1 MMPCG
6 IWLGWAIGRDLL
18 VRLLVSA
25 VALTGVPGV
34 SITGLISM
42 PVCGHGCIS
51 LLRLTAGGGIG
62 VPGRVLVE
70 SDMGYV
76 GKRFVRSGLKKDYES
91 CPGRNA
97 NAWQEE
103 IIAWY

>member
-18 VRLLVSA
+18 VRLLVSP

-42 PVCGHGCIS
+42 PVCGHGCMS
-51 LLRLTAGGGIG
+51 SPRLTAGGGIG
-62 VPGRVLVE
+62 VPGRVLVVL
-70 SDMGYV
+70 DMGM
-76 GKRFVRSGLKKDYES
+76 SGNVS
-91 CPGRNA
+91 
-97 NAWQEE
+97 
-103 IIAWY
+103 

>member
-6 IWLGWAIGRDLL
+6 IWLGWATGRDMLA
-18 VRLLVSA
+18 RLLGSP

-42 PVCGHGCIS
+42 LVCAHGCMS

-70 SDMGYV
+70 SDMECV

-97 NAWQEE
+97 NAWREE